1 MDNGKD
7 IEKIVLHYTDGT
19 TKAVNKGFI
28 ADLIPGDDGETCEIT
43 FHMVH
48 ISGVEL
54 SNMVEGIVE
63 LGLKMGLFGGE
74 SNGDGADKSD

>member
-19 TKAVNKGFI
+19 IQTVDKGFI
-28 ADLIPGDDGETCEIT
+28 ADLIPNDDGETCEIT

-48 ISGVEL
+48 ISGDDLKEMIMSVA
-54 SNMVEGIVE
+54 E
-63 LGLKMGLFGGE
+63 LGLEMGLFGGNE
-74 SNGDGADKSD
+74 DA